1 MKKLFPTRLLFL
13 IALAFSISAQA
24 TDRRDLVK
32 GSLEVYPIRD
42 HGALEIGEH
51 RFCHQENGKDDC
63 GTFKFA
69 MIWRKDDETWKLS
82 RVISYGH

>member
-1 MKKLFPTRLLFL
+1 MKK
-13 IALAFSISAQA
+13 
-24 TDRRDLVK
+24 
-32 GSLEVYPIRD
+32 
-42 HGALEIGEH
+42 
-51 RFCHQENGKDDC
+51 ENGKDDC